1 MSRNG
6 RKVRS
11 QKKRLRRAAAKDL
24 SRAAKPRS
32 QSALMWRKFKRHRLA
47 AIGGII
53 MGGLLILIVFAPFFA
68 PYDYTDSDFTTTHIP
83 PQRIHFFDQ
92 DGTFHFQPFTYE
104 LKSEL
109 DPTTYKLLYTE
120 DRSKKY
126 FIRFFVHGWE
136 YKMFGIFKSDLH
148 LFGVENGGTIFL
160 FGTDAHGRDLL
171 GRILFGGRLT
181 LLIALTATVISGIIG
196 AILGGIS
203 GYYSGVLDIV
213 IQRAVEVFRT
223 FPELPLWMALS
234 AALPRDWNPIYT
246 VYGII
251 GIFALLNWPVI
262 AREVRGKALSYRE
275 ADFVLAARAIGASG
289 RRIILRYV
297 LPQVFSHIIVALTV
311 TIPWLILGE
320 STLSFLGLGI
330 QPPMASWGTL
340 MKKAQNFQTL
350 GQHPWIMIPGL
361 FIVITV
367 FALSFLGDGLRDA
380 ADPFSQY

>member
-1 MSRNG
+1 MSRQELKARTPKKNR
-6 RKVRS
+6 RK
-11 QKKRLRRAAAKDL
+11 AAAKDL
-24 SRAAKPRS
+24 KAKRPKS
-32 QSALMWRKFKRHRLA
+32 QSALMWRKFKKHRLA
-47 AIGGII
+47 RIGGII
-53 MGGLLILIVFAPFFA
+53 IGILVIIIVFAPFFA
-68 PYDYTDSDFTTTHIP
+68 PYDYTDSDFMTTYIP

-92 DGTFHFQPFTYE
+92 DGKFHFRPFTYK
-104 LKSEL
+104 LQREL
-109 DPTTYKLLYTE
+109 DPKTYMLLYTE
-120 DRSKKY
+120 DPSKKY
-126 FIRFFVHGWE
+126 FIKLFAHGWE
-136 YKMFGIFKSDLH
+136 YELFGIFKSDLH
-148 LFGVENGGTIFL
+148 LFRVEEGGSVFL
-160 FGTDAHGRDLL
+160 LGTDAHGRDLL

-181 LLIALTATVISGIIG
+181 LLIALTATAISGIIG

-203 GYYSGVLDIV
+203 GYCSGVVDIL
-213 IQRAVEVFRT
+213 IQRAVEVFRC

-275 ADFVLAARAIGASG
+275 ADFVLAAKSIGASNG
-289 RRIILRYV
+289 RIVLRHI
-297 LPQVFSHIIVALTV
+297 LPQAFSHIIVALTV

-330 QPPMASWGTL
+330 QPPMASWGSL

-361 FIVITV
+361 FIMITV
-367 FALSFLGDGLRDA
+367 LAFSFLGDGLRDA
-380 ADPFSQY
+380 ADPFSRY